1 MTLEDLTKMIEEKRN
16 KNEEKIVFTYY
27 EMRVK
32 QNLSPEELE
41 KVLEL
46 ITNYLVNNGYNIY
59 REKEEYEYQGR
70 TKKVESNEVLVAI
83 KNKKGSNIDKK

>member
-1 MTLEDLTKMIEEKRN
+1 MTLEELTKMIEQKRY
-16 KNEEKIVFTYY
+16 KNEDKIVFTYY

-46 ITNYLVNNGYNIY
+46 ITNYLVNNGYSIY
-59 REKEEYEYQGR
+59 REKQEYEYQG
-70 TKKVESNEVLVAI
+70 KKEKVESNEVLVAI
-83 KNKKGSNIDKK
+83 KNK

>member
-1 MTLEDLTKMIEEKRN
+1 MTLEDLTEIIEEKRN
-16 KNEEKIVFTYY
+16 KNEDKIVFTYY

-46 ITNYLVNNGYNIY
+46 VTNYLINNGYNIY
-59 REKEEYEYQGR
+59 REKEEYEYQGKA
-70 TKKVESNEVLVAI
+70 KKVESNEVLVAI
-83 KNKKGSNIDKK
+83 KNKNIK